1 MKNLL
6 FLPLFLILCASS
18 CEKLPFGE
26 YFYEI
31 LLVNKSN
38 CDLYVYP
45 AYRESEN
52 VYPDTLLPISYKFFN
67 KVSSNSDFT
76 WSSQIQWK
84 EIIQKLPADTLSV
97 FLIDADIFEN
107 KDWNTICDNY
117 LILKR
122 YDLSIEDLEKTDYTI
137 TYP

>member
-6 FLPLFLILCASS
+6 SLPLFLILCASS
-18 CEKLPFGE
+18 CERMP
-26 YFYEI
+26 
-31 LLVNKSN
+31 LV
-38 CDLYVYP
+38 DVVYRIRVINNSP
-45 AYRESEN
+45 IDMYIYKADADAETQ
-52 VYPDTLLPISYKFFN
+52 YPDTLLPSSNTKFFKLQSN
-67 KVSSNSDFT
+67 KIWYYDSKNK
-76 WSSQIQWK
+76 WNENIK
-84 EIIQKLPADTLSV
+84 KLPADTLSV

>member
-6 FLPLFLILCASS
+6 SLPLFLILCASS

-97 FLIDADIFEN
+97 FFIDATIFEN
-107 KDWNTICDNY
+107 VAWDTIRKNY